1 MADTIVTNIDELV
14 QGDTWRFE
22 AMSITD
28 DLGAAVDVQGCSLF
42 FTLRTAVTDDA
53 GVAISD
59 PDDSDATVTGDVSVA
74 LGTATYSFPDIVI
87 LDTITSTIS
96 LGKYYYDF
104 QLKLANG
111 DILTLIRDKT
121 KVVYQ
126 VTQRTA

>member
-1 MADTIVTNIDELV
+1 MATTVTNIDELV

-28 DLGAAVDVQGCSLF
+28 ENNAAVDIQGCSLF
-42 FTLRTAVTDDA
+42 FTLRTAVSDDA

-59 PDDSDATVTGDVSVA
+59 PDDSEATVTEDVSVA
-74 LGTATYSFPDIVI
+74 LGTPTYSFPDIVI
-87 LDTITSTIS
+87 PDTITSAVS

-104 QLKLANG
+104 QLKLSNG
-111 DILTLIRDKT
+111 DILTLVRDKT